1 MPVICWV
8 LTNQDKNEEQQG
20 RKKNTH
26 HHDECVPFEKPAVQ
40 IRHEPNGKRS
50 NRRRNIA
57 LIRKFSPRK
66 MVCHPSYA
74 GNDDQEQLS
83 QPDHITSAQ
92 V

>member
-1 MPVICWV
+1 
-8 LTNQDKNEEQQG
+8 
-20 RKKNTH
+20 
-26 HHDECVPFEKPAVQ
+26 
-40 IRHEPNGKRS
+40 
-50 NRRRNIA
+50 
-57 LIRKFSPRK
+57 